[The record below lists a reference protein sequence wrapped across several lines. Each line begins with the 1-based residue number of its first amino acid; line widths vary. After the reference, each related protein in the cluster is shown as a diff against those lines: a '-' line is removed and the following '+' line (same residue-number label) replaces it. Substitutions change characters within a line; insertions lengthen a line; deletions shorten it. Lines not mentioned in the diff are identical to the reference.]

1 MCRFQKDRQT
11 NLSRKEING
20 TEDSRKGNTTDAW
33 TGRRKVTGLSILR
46 ILTSVTAEGLVL
58 MLETPSLDKPA
69 DSIPE
74 AMAFTH
80 HFPVKCLT
88 LTTSVAP
95 FLFSDSHASACIV
108 SSRWDT
114 SAVVKK

>member
-20 TEDSRKGNTTDAW
+20 TEDSGKGNTTNAW
-33 TGRRKVTGLSILR
+33 TGRRNVTELSILR
-46 ILTSVTAEGLVL
+46 ILTSVTADGLVL

-74 AMAFTH
+74 AVVFTH

-88 LTTSVAP
+88 LTISVAP
-95 FLFSDSHASACIV
+95 SLFSFRQ
-108 SSRWDT
+108 SRT
-114 SAVVKK
+114 CLYREQQVGHGPQ